1 MILLITEIWKRW
13 KSKNER
19 KDLRDNSQWIPQI
32 LIAKPTSPTAE
43 SCPECEK

>member
-19 KDLRDNSQWIPQI
+19 QDLRDNSQWIPQI
-32 LIAKPTSPTAE
+32 LIAKRHLAHSGILPRM
-43 SCPECEK
+43 